1 MSKTWFWLIMSLV
14 FFGLIFLLRPIL
26 PPFVTA
32 ALLAYI
38 SNPLVD
44 YFVSLKIP
52 RTLAVVLVFI
62 IIFTTLA
69 LLILLFIPLLERQ
82 LVTLI
87 NMLPAL
93 LKWLQTTIVPWIM
106 AHFNIESWLE
116 GNNWQELLQ
125 QHWQKAG
132 GIAFNIFAV
141 VSKSGFT
148 FLLWI
153 FNLLLTFV
161 VTFYLLRDWEQFIR
175 STYHLLPRDIAPTA
189 ARLTRESDEVIGAFF
204 RGQLLVMI
212 SLGAI
217 YSVGLWMSGLKN
229 MALLIGMISGLVSI
243 VPYLGFITG
252 IVLAMVVGLFQF
264 QHVSALIPIGIT
276 YLIGQ
281 ILESTVLTPILVGDR
296 IGLHPIAV
304 IFAILAGGQLFG
316 FVGVLLALPFAAVLK
331 VVLHFMMT
339 RYLASDL
346 YKTPSNERIS

>member
-1 MSKTWFWLIMSLV
+1 MSKTWFWLIMGLI
-14 FFGLIFLLRPIL
+14 FFGLIYLLRPIL

-32 ALLAYI
+32 ALLAYM

-52 RTLAVVLVFI
+52 RPLAVVLVFI
-62 IIFTTLA
+62 LIFTALA

-82 LVTLI
+82 LATLI

-93 LKWLQTTIVPWIM
+93 LKWLQNTIVPWVV
-106 AHFNIESWLE
+106 AHFNVEAWLQE
-116 GNNWQELLQ
+116 NNWQELLQ

-132 GIAFNIFAV
+132 GIAFNIFAM

-153 FNLLLTFV
+153 VNFFLTLV
-161 VTFYLLRDWEQFIR
+161 VTFYLLRDWEQFIAYA
-175 STYHLLPRDIAPTA
+175 YHLLPRDVAPIV

-212 SLGAI
+212 SLGAL
-217 YSVGLWMSGLKN
+217 YSIGLWMSGLKN

-252 IVLAMVVGLFQF
+252 IMLAMLVALFQF
-264 QHVSALIPIGIT
+264 QHIGALIPIGIT

-281 ILESTVLTPILVGDR
+281 ILESTVLTPVLVGDR

-331 VVLHFMMT
+331 VVLHFVMS
-339 RYLASDL
+339 RYLASDI
-346 YKTPSNERIS
+346 YQSPSNERIL